1 MTRHARNLV
10 GHAVTYLGFTAPG
23 GKVSLGAPTQSV
35 RGSADAKNEFEVKGR
50 PELSRTSHRVVSRP
64 V

>member
-1 MTRHARNLV
+1 M
-10 GHAVTYLGFTAPG
+10 TYLGFTAPG